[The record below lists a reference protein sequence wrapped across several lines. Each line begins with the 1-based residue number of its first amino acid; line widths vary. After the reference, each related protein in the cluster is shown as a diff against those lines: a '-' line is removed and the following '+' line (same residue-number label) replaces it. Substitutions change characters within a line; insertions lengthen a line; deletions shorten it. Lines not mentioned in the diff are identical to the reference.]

1 MKHEELLHRCFRCGW
16 CKMPLNYADFN
27 CPSYLQYR
35 FESFTAGGR
44 MWLIRAWQQGEIQA
58 GERLARILFTC
69 VTCKN
74 CVQTCAMA
82 GIREQLVDIFMAAKG
97 ELAEQGLVPPS
108 VRDYLKAMQ
117 THGNPYKRPDAERA
131 RWAEGLDLP
140 RYSGQAYLFY
150 VGDEGAFDELGIGMA
165 RSVARLLGEAGVDFG
180 ILAEAET
187 SDGNDVRATGEET
200 LARALAE
207 NLTGKL
213 NELGVKKVV
222 TLSPHA
228 FNIMKTDYPAWG
240 GAFAV
245 EHWTRV
251 LAPRVGTL
259 PFKETVRA
267 VTYHD
272 PCYLGRWQGEY
283 EAPRALLNA
292 VPGVTL
298 LEMPRNRKNALCC
311 GGGGGNF
318 FTDVLGH
325 GPDQAARVR
334 VREAVETGAEVLVA
348 ACPLC
353 LKMFDDAVKAEGL
366 GERLA
371 VRDAASLLL
380 DSLAS

>member
-16 CKMPLNYADFN
+16 CKMPLNYTDFN

-44 MWLIRAWQQGEIQA
+44 MWLIRAWQQGEIPA
-58 GERLARILFTC
+58 GERLAQILFTC

-97 ELAEQGLVPPS
+97 ELAERGLVPPP

-187 SDGNDVRATGEET
+187 SDGNDVRAAGEET

-207 NLTGKL
+207 KLTGKL
-213 NELGVKKVV
+213 NDLGVKKVV

-240 GAFAV
+240 GAFV
-245 EHWTRV
+245 VKHWTQVISRRLRA
-251 LAPRVGTL
+251 LAPAGTAL
-259 PFKETVRA
+259 KVAF
-267 VTYHD
+267 HD

-283 EAPRALLNA
+283 EAPRALLKA
-292 VPGVTL
+292 VPGLAL
-298 LEMPRNRKNALCC
+298 LEMPRNRQNALCC

-318 FTDVLGH
+318 FTDILGH
-325 GPDQAARVR
+325 GGDQAARVR
-334 VREAVETGAEVLVA
+334 VREAVETGADVLAA

-353 LKMFDDAVKAEGL
+353 LKMLDDAVKAEGL
-366 GERLA
+366 DDRLA
-371 VRDAASLLL
+371 VRDLATLLL
-380 DSLAS
+380 AER

>member
-16 CKMPLNYADFN
+16 CKMPLNYTDFN

-44 MWLIRAWQQGEIQA
+44 MWLIRAWQQGEIPA
-58 GERLARILFTC
+58 GERLAQILFTC

-97 ELAEQGLVPPS
+97 ELAERGLVPPP

-187 SDGNDVRATGEET
+187 SDGNDVRAAGEET

-207 NLTGKL
+207 KLTGKL
-213 NELGVKKVV
+213 NDLGVKKVV

-240 GAFAV
+240 GAFV
-245 EHWTRV
+245 VKHWTQVISRRLRA
-251 LAPRVGTL
+251 LAPAGTAL
-259 PFKETVRA
+259 KVAF
-267 VTYHD
+267 HD

-283 EAPRALLNA
+283 EAPRALLKA
-292 VPGVTL
+292 VPGLAL
-298 LEMPRNRKNALCC
+298 LEMPRNRQNALCC

-318 FTDVLGH
+318 FTDILGH
-325 GPDQAARVR
+325 GGDQAARVR
-334 VREAVETGAEVLVA
+334 VREAVETGADVLSA

-353 LKMFDDAVKAEGL
+353 LKMLDDAVKAEGL
-366 GERLA
+366 DDRLA
-371 VRDAASLLL
+371 VRDLATLLL
-380 DSLAS
+380 AER

>member
-1 MKHEELLHRCFRCGW
+1 
-16 CKMPLNYADFN
+16 MPLNYADFN

-58 GERLARILFTC
+58 GERLAQILFTC

-82 GIREQLVDIFMAAKG
+82 GIREQLVEIFMAAKG
-97 ELAEQGLVPPS
+97 ELAERGLVPPS

-131 RWAEGLDLP
+131 VWAEGLDLP
-140 RYSGQAYLFY
+140 RYSGQEHLFY

-165 RSVARLLGEAGVDFG
+165 RSVARLLGETGVDFG

-187 SDGNDVRATGEET
+187 SDGNDVRAAGEET

-207 NLTGKL
+207 TLTGKL
-213 NELGVKKVV
+213 NGLGVKKVV

-240 GAFAV
+240 GAFAI
-245 EHWTRV
+245 EHWTQVVARRLRQ
-251 LAPRVGTL
+251 LAPAGTAL
-259 PFKETVRA
+259 KVAF
-267 VTYHD
+267 HD

-283 EAPRALLNA
+283 EAPRALLKA
-292 VPGVTL
+292 VPGLTL
-298 LEMPRNRKNALCC
+298 LEMPRSRQNALCC

-318 FTDVLGH
+318 FTDILGH
-325 GPDQAARVR
+325 GGDQAARVR
-334 VREAVETGAEVLVA
+334 VREAVETGADVLAA

-353 LKMFDDAVKAEGL
+353 LKMLDDAVKAEGL
-366 GERLA
+366 DDRLA
-371 VRDAASLLL
+371 VRDLATLLL
-380 DSLAS
+380 ATR

>member
-1 MKHEELLHRCFRCGW
+1 MRHEELLHRCFRCGW

-44 MWLIRAWQQGEIQA
+44 MWLIRAWQKGEIQA
-58 GERLARILFTC
+58 GERLAQILFTC

-74 CVQTCAMA
+74 CVQTCAMP

-97 ELAEQGLVPPS
+97 ELVEQGLVPPS
-108 VRDYLKAMQ
+108 IRDYLKAMQ

-165 RSVARLLGEAGVDFG
+165 RSVARLLGQAGVDFG
-180 ILAEAET
+180 ILGEAET
-187 SDGNDVRATGEET
+187 SDGNDVRAAGEEG

-207 NLTGKL
+207 TLTAKL
-213 NELGVKKVV
+213 NDLGVKKVV

-240 GAFAV
+240 GAFTV
-245 EHWTRV
+245 EHWTQVVARRV
-251 LAPRVGTL
+251 RALAPA
-259 PFKETVRA
+259 ETALKVA
-267 VTYHD
+267 FHD

-283 EAPRALLNA
+283 EAPRALLRA
-292 VPGVTL
+292 VPGLTL
-298 LEMPRNRKNALCC
+298 LEMPRNRENALCC

-318 FTDVLGH
+318 FTDILGH
-325 GPDQAARVR
+325 GGDQAARVR
-334 VREAVETGAEVLVA
+334 VREAAETGADVVAA

-353 LKMFDDAVKAEGL
+353 LKMLDDAVKAEGL
-366 GERLA
+366 DDRLA
-371 VRDAASLLL
+371 VRDLASLLL
-380 DSLAS
+380 SAR